1 MLFNKFLPK
10 KDNENQRIHP
20 LRTVI
25 ASVLIAVLLISTS
38 VGLGLS
44 RFRLVSRPL
53 TTEVKTT
60 GLRVDNDWAVVKKR
74 VSGEDTVFSFLDGD
88 IKVTVPSSAEGDALD
103 SAKYLVLTH
112 QDYKPGYS
120 AEDGYK
126 IKFTLSA
133 YHFADANDDIATAI
147 ETIVDTT
154 GSMSIAFFVDDANVE
169 EATDGY
175 TGPDEGGYVTYS
187 GVSSFENAEYEV
199 KYQNGDTWVDMANT
213 GWYEDGET
221 EFELSSAAE
230 LGGLAKLVNE
240 GKAFEGCTITLGDD
254 IDLDEKEWIP
264 IGTASNPF
272 KGTFDGDG
280 YAISNMNIVSV
291 EEEDDSDDDSAGLF
305 GVING
310 ATVKNVTLFDAVISV
325 DLGSDWDA
333 DFPSGTPSFEG
344 SAIGAAVGRSIGG
357 SISGVHVNGMS
368 ITGKAKYVG
377 GVLGFGNDSSSVS
390 GCSVESANIAPA
402 DAEIVGGIAGAPSN
416 VSDCYVSA
424 DLGGAYTACGGIAGL
439 ASGFASSMTECY
451 FTGSIADSTDSIKA
465 GMLAVLDYGVS
476 NHKFTFENCY
486 ADVDFDNKIFGT
498 TNSNFDE
505 EAAAAAIVTDG
516 EYRVDWKNSDTEG
529 QQTWTSAG
537 GTDYTIVADH
547 LTPFSSGMT
556 YEQFKNA

>member
-1 MLFNKFLPK
+1 MLFKKFLPK

-25 ASVLIAVLLISTS
+25 ASVLIAVLLVSTS
-38 VGLGLS
+38 VGLGLA

-60 GLRVDNDWAVVKKR
+60 GLRVDNDWAVVKER

-103 SAKYLVLTH
+103 GAKYLVLTH
-112 QDYKPGYS
+112 QDYKPSYS
-120 AEDGYK
+120 DEDGYK

-133 YHFADANDDIATAI
+133 YHFADANDDTVTAI
-147 ETIVDTT
+147 EAVDDTNS
-154 GSMSIAFFVDDANVE
+154 SMSIAFFVDDASVE
-169 EATDGY
+169 DATDGY
-175 TGPDEGGYVTYS
+175 TGPDEDGYVIYS
-187 GVSSFENAEYEV
+187 GVSSFEDAAYEV
-199 KYQNGDTWVDMANT
+199 KYQTGDTWVDMADT
-213 GWYEDGET
+213 DWYDDEET
-221 EFELSSAAE
+221 DFEISSAAE

-240 GKAFEGCTITLGDD
+240 GEDFEGCTITLADD

-272 KGTFDGDG
+272 MGAFDGDG
-280 YAISNMNIVSV
+280 YTISNMNIVSV
-291 EEEDDSDDDSAGLF
+291 EEEDNSDDDSAGLF
-305 GVING
+305 GTIDG
-310 ATVKNVTLFDAVISV
+310 ATVKNVTLFDADISV
-325 DLGSDWDA
+325 DLGSDWDP
-333 DFPSGTPSFEG
+333 DFPSSDPSLEG

-357 SISGVHVNGMS
+357 NISNVHVNSLS
-368 ITGKAKYVG
+368 ITGSAKYVG
-377 GVLGFGNDSSSVS
+377 GILGFGNDGGSVS
-390 GCSVESANIAPA
+390 GCSVQSANIAPA
-402 DAEIVGGIAGAPSN
+402 DAQIVGGIAGAPSN

-424 DLGGAYTACGGIAGL
+424 TLGGSYTACGGIAGL
-439 ASGFASSMTECY
+439 ASGSASSMTGCY

-486 ADVDFDNKIFGT
+486 ADVDFDNKIFGA

-505 EAAAAAIVTDG
+505 EAAAAAIITDG
-516 EYRVDWKNSDTEG
+516 EYRVDWKNSGEEG

-537 GTDYTIVADH
+537 GTEYTIVADH
-547 LTPFSSGMT
+547 TSYSSGMT
-556 YEQFKNA
+556 YEEFKNA